1 MAADSFFAHVKHFN
15 ATAFYTMYLQNK
27 ERCNLPTATK
37 HCTEWSGE
45 KRCKMQQSI
54 INLIV
59 CYCGYDIRVTD
70 TIDFMRSCLSM
81 CMCMCLYLQILLAF
95 LIDSI
100 KYIDNKRQ
108 QQPLRGKRAREW
120 FEANFSRL
128 CVCYSLGFQRRQ
140 IIFAPFNRPQN
151 VYLVSIVYTDPHSDS
166 CFSALNVQ
174 CAHACALL

>member
-1 MAADSFFAHVKHFN
+1 MMPQHVDSTLWSTNHSILGYVDEIPKENLLNNINGRGWSTTTTSRCVCLCVWQTPIPSIYIPLLLIYGKFAADSFFAHVKHFN
-15 ATAFYTMYLQNK
+15 ATAFYTMHLQNK

-81 CMCMCLYLQILLAF
+81 C
-95 LIDSI
+95 
-100 KYIDNKRQ
+100 
-108 QQPLRGKRAREW
+108 
-120 FEANFSRL
+120 
-128 CVCYSLGFQRRQ
+128 
-140 IIFAPFNRPQN
+140 N
-151 VYLVSIVYTDPHSDS
+151 VYVFVFADLVS
-166 CFSALNVQ
+166 FSHRFN
-174 CAHACALL
+174 